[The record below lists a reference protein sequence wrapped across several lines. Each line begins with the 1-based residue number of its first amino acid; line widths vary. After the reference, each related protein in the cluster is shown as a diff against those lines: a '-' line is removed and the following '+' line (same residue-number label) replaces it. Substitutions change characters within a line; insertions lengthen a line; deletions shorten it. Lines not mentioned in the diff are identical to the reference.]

1 MTYVRYI
8 DRTREYYLSEGYT
21 TPYRWAHFD
30 DIPFTP
36 LRAPLSAC
44 RIGLVTTGEVAVR
57 GEAPADALARAVY
70 ALPTATP
77 VEKLYGRKESYDR
90 HATTLDDVDAYLP
103 LTRLGELAAAGRIRD
118 LAPRFQVVYSNYSQ
132 RATTTVDAP
141 TILAQCREDGVG
153 AVFLCAV

>member
-8 DRTREYYLSEGYT
+8 DRTREYYLSEGYA

-30 DIPFTP
+30 DIPFAP
-36 LRAPLSAC
+36 LRRPLAEC
-44 RIGLVTTGEVAVR
+44 RIGLVTTSEVAVR
-57 GEAPADALARAVY
+57 GEAPADALAREVY
-70 ALPTATP
+70 ALPTATS
-77 VEKLYGRKESYDR
+77 VEKLYSLKDSYDR
-90 HATTLDDVDAYLP
+90 HATTLDDVDAYMP
-103 LTRLGELAAAGRIRD
+103 LTRLRELAAAGRIRD

-132 RATTTVDAP
+132 RATMTVDAP